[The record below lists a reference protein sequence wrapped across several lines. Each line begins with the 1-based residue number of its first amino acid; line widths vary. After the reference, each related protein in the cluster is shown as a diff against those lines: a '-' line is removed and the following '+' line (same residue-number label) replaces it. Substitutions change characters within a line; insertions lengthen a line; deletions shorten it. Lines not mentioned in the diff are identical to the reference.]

1 VRRIVFKRLA
11 FSVISYLGCS
21 ELFAQ
26 DSTEVVS
33 RESGRFALVE
43 PHRADVPRATPLTRE
58 AMKQYLEDL
67 KDRKPRIP
75 LPPLT
80 EEEAKKGAEDP
91 RAIGYESR
99 IRSLYIGEASVGS
112 YLAFGGPSAS
122 AGNDSANGIRRALG
136 PSDPRISLDYGFK
149 VRLFWLAA
157 RANNCQYCLGHQ
169 ESKLLVA
176 GMSEDEIAALDS
188 DWDYFPVQERV
199 AFALAKTLTGQPH
212 LVDDD
217 LINTCKKYYSDQQL
231 VEMLGAIAGYNA
243 INRWKEGAGVPQSH
257 NGGNFGGSSA
267 PKAAGADLDVHTYLT
282 PTSDKFRKR
291 ISKVV
296 AIDGGSLGNLAPTVL
311 KRPALE
317 TGELLASRL
326 DAVSKRTCR
335 IALVDEAATRSAFG
349 ELVPGG
355 SVPTWMR
362 LVAHFPIAGKRF
374 VESMLSTKRLS
385 ELSPALQ
392 AEIDWVVA
400 RQDRAWYAA
409 KLAKGEMAKA
419 GVSVE
424 LIEAL
429 DRESFPTNAI
439 SERDR
444 VLLVVAKNLAGSPIV
459 LTDAQV
465 EKAVELAG
473 PRAVTQVIHYTA
485 YRAAFNRLTEAAL
498 LSDEAEQ

>member
-1 VRRIVFKRLA
+1 MRRVVFKSLV
-11 FSVISYLGCS
+11 FSVVPCLGCVG
-21 ELFAQ
+21 LFAQ
-26 DSTEVVS
+26 DSTVVVS
-33 RESGRFALVE
+33 GESSRFALVE
-43 PHRADVPRATPLTRE
+43 PHRVDAPRATPLTRD

-80 EEEAKKGAEDP
+80 EEDVKKGAEDP

-112 YLAFGGPSAS
+112 YLAFGGPPAS
-122 AGNDSANGIRRALG
+122 AANDSANSIRRALG
-136 PSDPRISLDYGFK
+136 PSDPNISLDYGFK

-188 DWDYFPVQERV
+188 DWEYFPEQERV

-217 LINTCKKYYSDQQL
+217 LINACKKHYSDKQL

-267 PKAAGADLDVHTYLT
+267 SKVAAADLDVHTYLT

-291 ISKVV
+291 ISQVV
-296 AIDGGSLGNLAPTVL
+296 AIDAAPVGNLAATVL
-311 KRPALE
+311 KRPPLESGAALQQK
-317 TGELLASRL
+317 L
-326 DAVSKRTCR
+326 DDVSMRTPR
-335 IALVDEAATRSAFG
+335 IALVDDETTRSAFG
-349 ELVPGG
+349 ELVPSGQ
-355 SVPTWMR
+355 VPSWMK
-362 LVAHFPIAGKRF
+362 LVAHFPVAGKRF
-374 VESMLSTKRLS
+374 VESMLSIKQS
-385 ELSPALQ
+385 SDLSPALQ

-409 KLAKGEMAKA
+409 KLAKGEMVKA
-419 GVSVE
+419 GCSVE
-424 LIEAL
+424 LMEAL
-429 DRESFPTNAI
+429 DREAFPTNAI
-439 SERDR
+439 SDRDR
-444 VLLVVAKNLAGSPIV
+444 ALLVVAKNLAGSPIV
-459 LTDAQV
+459 LTDSQV
-465 EKAVELAG
+465 EKAVQLAG

-498 LSDEAEQ
+498 LPDHAGK